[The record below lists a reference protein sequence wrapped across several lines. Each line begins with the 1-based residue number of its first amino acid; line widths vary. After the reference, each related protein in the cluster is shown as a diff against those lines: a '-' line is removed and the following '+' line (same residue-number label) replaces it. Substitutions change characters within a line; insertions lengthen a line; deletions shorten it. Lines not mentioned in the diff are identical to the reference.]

1 MPEYD
6 PRAISAAMARF
17 TEYLLSTAVGIEVWE
32 MLHKSGIRISPQMDW
47 FTYGLGQADRRD
59 EFERLQTPPYVYCL
73 KKAASRINQN
83 LRLRYKDFSSHVP
96 HEIVFEH
103 TPEGIQIRRTPENI
117 RDI

>member
-1 MPEYD
+1 
-6 PRAISAAMARF
+6 
-17 TEYLLSTAVGIEVWE
+17 
-32 MLHKSGIRISPQMDW
+32 MDW
-47 FTYGLGQADRRD
+47 FTYGFGQADRRD

-83 LRLRYKDFSSHVP
+83 LRLRYKDFRTHVP